1 MTGQTRDRHT
11 PLCASSFA
19 LDDMMGRWSADL
31 IKASGN
37 LSHQRPDRWQQPRLQ
52 CRNVKKVL
60 ARREASIDAQRHG
73 GPGDAGA
80 TEPWREPVQRRALC
94 VPRRPCWPHEIA
106 LA

>member
-52 CRNVKKVL
+52 CRNV
-60 ARREASIDAQRHG
+60 
-73 GPGDAGA
+73 
-80 TEPWREPVQRRALC
+80 
-94 VPRRPCWPHEIA
+94 
-106 LA
+106 